1 MKKIIALAAV
11 AAALST
17 STSAFAQSV
26 GQTYGEAMYDVI
38 SVKDVSEEMGT
49 VKPKAV
55 RLNAGMV
62 VIDNLAIEGN
72 FVMGTGSASYSDA
85 SDVSVKVKNG
95 YGIALRPFV
104 NLTKDLELFGRI
116 GKSRTKT
123 EWQAGNDS
131 GSDTTTDT
139 VYGLGLAYA
148 VTKDVRAVVDYTKS
162 PEKDGSKVS
171 RMGVGVRF
179 NF

>member
-1 MKKIIALAAV
+1 MKKIIALAAI
-11 AAALST
+11 AAAC
-17 STSAFAQSV
+17 STSAFAQSA
-26 GQTYGEAMYDVI
+26 GQIYGEAMYDVI
-38 SVKDVSEEMGT
+38 SVKDTSGDEMGT

-55 RLNAGMV
+55 RFNVGTV
-62 VIDNLAIEGN
+62 VMDNLAIEGSLL
-72 FVMGTGSASYSDA
+72 MGAGSASYADS
-85 SDVSVKVKNG
+85 SDVNVKVKNG
-95 YGIALRPFV
+95 FGIALRPFI
-104 NLTKDLELFGRI
+104 NLANDLELFGRI

-131 GSDTTTDT
+131 GSETATDT

-148 VTKDVRAVVDYTKS
+148 VTKDIRAVVDYTKS